1 MNENSL
7 FVQALKEAFDKEH
20 SDDMSAI
27 TSNSEHKFRDE
38 ELKMLSKA
46 HHDVQN
52 AINKSLGDFAPYKQL
67 SNVFF
72 QLDDVVIEYNQKYF
86 LTDDTLIAETPQ
98 KIFNDFFEKVIEL
111 LEENLGNDVSYNKLD
126 SLISDIY
133 RISETIQDELDIV
146 KG

>member
-7 FVQALKEAFDKEH
+7 LLK
-20 SDDMSAI
+20 I
-27 TSNSEHKFRDE
+27 
-38 ELKMLSKA
+38 LSKA

-98 KIFNDFFEKVIEL
+98 KYSMTFSRKL
-111 LEENLGNDVSYNKLD
+111 LNYWKKTLGLMYLTINL
-126 SLISDIY
+126 
-133 RISETIQDELDIV
+133 IV
-146 KG
+146 